1 MINLYEKGTNKLL
14 GAITEDQLQFLQDNL
29 EEEWSEDQDYAI
41 TPMLVDYFE
50 GQGADPN
57 LLTLLK
63 DSIAWREEIEITW
76 SGKAAGA

>member
-14 GAITEDQLQFLQDNL
+14 GSITDDQLQFLQDNL

-41 TPMLVDYFE
+41 TPMLVDFFD

-57 LLTLLK
+57 LVTLLK
-63 DSIAWREEIEITW
+63 DALAGREEIEITW
-76 SGKAAGA
+76 SGKSAGA